1 MPEGDEE
8 DEVAA
13 ETQIMFDINL
23 NMLIDC
29 LTIYGVPVSTSSSTG
44 GTWKSRKR
52 GKDGEERVQGPM
64 DDFLASLGSKKR
76 KTSMRM
82 SYTGEGYPLKLL
94 LCVQKKTALKSACG
108 PDRNTT
114 GLKVQ
119 MVRLRYV
126 YSIPSSPSPKWI

>member
-1 MPEGDEE
+1 MREGEE

-13 ETQIMFDINL
+13 ETQTMFDINL

-29 LTIYGVPVSTSSSTG
+29 LTIYGISVSTASSSG

-52 GKDGEERVQGPM
+52 GGEDEEERVQGPM

-94 LCVQKKTALKSACG
+94 L
-108 PDRNTT
+108 
-114 GLKVQ
+114 
-119 MVRLRYV
+119 
-126 YSIPSSPSPKWI
+126 

>member
-1 MPEGDEE
+1 MREGEE
-8 DEVAA
+8 DE
-13 ETQIMFDINL
+13 ETQTMFDINL

-29 LTIYGVPVSTSSSTG
+29 LTIFGISVSTTSSTG

-52 GKDGEERVQGPM
+52 GGDDDEERVQGPM

-94 LCVQKKTALKSACG
+94 L
-108 PDRNTT
+108 
-114 GLKVQ
+114 
-119 MVRLRYV
+119 
-126 YSIPSSPSPKWI
+126 